1 MEMAKLSSD
10 DKILSI
16 YFLGLKILSTALA
29 PPVCG
34 TDVSP
39 KLIAKIVNEFS
50 PLLINKIAEMNFR
63 ARDISLHTLLSIFKH
78 PASNIGDLVRGC
90 LQICIEDPNFT
101 SLFVPPDK

>member
-39 KLIAKIVNEFS
+39 KLISKITNEF
-50 PLLINKIAEMNFR
+50 
-63 ARDISLHTLLSIFKH
+63 
-78 PASNIGDLVRGC
+78 
-90 LQICIEDPNFT
+90 
-101 SLFVPPDK
+101 